1 MNNESIA
8 KLRVDRRLHRR
19 RDWIGREELERE
31 LDALPDVADKIR
43 PPGEDEVSAGDWVK
57 RAAMVGFFPRHDQVA
72 VPKSE
77 VREIKPLAEC

>member
-43 PPGEDEVSAGDWVK
+43 PPGEDEVSAGG
-57 RAAMVGFFPRHDQVA
+57 AAPEAGAPISDSPVA
-72 VPKSE
+72 PEGGGV
-77 VREIKPLAEC
+77 